1 MRHIATIAAAIA
13 LTGCASVGSLQADC
27 ERTNQTFPAAMSCL
41 ESKIAQDGRLSG
53 NTDVKLYTLRA
64 RQLSQQ
70 VQAGEISDLDA
81 RVALQRLHVE
91 IEDKRKA
98 FVMAD
103 DDIAPSSKRIRATA
117 NCVSNGGYTNCT
129 VR

>member
-1 MRHIATIAAAIA
+1 MRHIATIAAALA

-81 RVALQRLHVE
+81 RVALQQL
-91 IEDKRKA
+91 
-98 FVMAD
+98 FVQLDAKSNSEAAAMMPAMP
-103 DDIAPSSKRIRATA
+103 AKQRTTA
-117 NCVSNGGYTNCT
+117 NCVSVGGNTTCT